1 MSNHPSNL
9 PIKWT
14 LLFCVAVGLC
24 ACAHKKTRATLP
36 HQQSNLESYSLDD
49 LLIQHEG
56 LQLKPYMDSS
66 NKLTI
71 GVGRNLDDTGISR
84 DEALLLLHNDIN
96 RVETGLDKTIP
107 WWRNLSENRQKV
119 LVSMAFNLGLDGLM
133 RFNRMLAALQDGD
146 YSAAAEEMLASKW
159 AAQVG
164 VRAVELADMMEN
176 G

>member
-1 MSNHPSNL
+1 MSNKPTKL
-9 PIKWT
+9 PIQWAIVIS
-14 LLFCVAVGLC
+14 VAMVLSS
-24 ACAHKKTRATLP
+24 CAHKKTRPKLP
-36 HQQSNLESYSLDD
+36 HSESQLQSYSLDE